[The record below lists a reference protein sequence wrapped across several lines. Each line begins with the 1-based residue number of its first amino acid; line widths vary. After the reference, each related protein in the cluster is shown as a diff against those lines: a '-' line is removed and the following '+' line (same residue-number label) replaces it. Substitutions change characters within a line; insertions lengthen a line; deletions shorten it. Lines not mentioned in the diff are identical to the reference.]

1 MQIIWFVVL
10 GFVAGLVARAI
21 MPGRQPMGLAMTT
34 LLGILGSFVGGLFS
48 SLFSHRG
55 VSLLQPSGILGSI
68 IGAVIVLAI
77 AGAVNNRR
85 RTTQIP
91 SRT

>member
-21 MPGRQPMGLAMTT
+21 MPGKQPMGLAMTT
-34 LLGILGSFVGGLFS
+34 LLGIAGSFVGGLFS
-48 SLFSHRG
+48 SLFSHRA

-68 IGAVIVLAI
+68 IGALVVLAI
-77 AGAVNNRR
+77 AGAVNSRR
-85 RTTQIP
+85 RAHIP
-91 SRT
+91 SHT